1 MHIGIAG
8 RLNPV
13 AARILT
19 LDAGLAEAANRLHR
33 GELVAFPTETVYG
46 LGANAL
52 DSAAVSAIFV
62 AKGRPSTNPVI
73 VHVADVASA
82 RALSVDW
89 TPLAEAL
96 AQRFWPGPLTLV
108 VRAAADVPAIVMAG
122 GTTVGIRIPAHPGAR
137 ALITAAGCPVAAP
150 SANRSEAI
158 SPTAAWHVAASLG
171 DWVDDLL
178 ILDGGACGVGIE
190 STVVDVT
197 GDAAIVLRPGDIS
210 EADIAEVV
218 AVTTREEA
226 DGAGPVRSPGQAL
239 RHYAPRC
246 PVDVRA
252 FAQSFDPAWIS
263 ENDCWCLWIG
273 DNPPQGEQVVALGSD
288 PKAVAARLYAALHE
302 ADDAGAVRIVVA
314 GLPSDVAWAAVADR
328 LRRAAVT
335 QSASVMDA
343 GKK

>member
-1 MHIGIAG
+1 M
-8 RLNPV
+8 

-19 LDAGLAEAANRLHR
+19 LDAGLAEAANRLQS

-52 DSAAVSAIFV
+52 NPVAVSAIFA

-73 VHVADVASA
+73 VHVADVAAARDLSA
-82 RALSVDW
+82 DW
-89 TPLAEAL
+89 TPLAEEL

-108 VRAAADVPAIVMAG
+108 VQAAGEVPSIVMAG
-122 GTTVGIRIPAHPGAR
+122 GTTVGVRIPAHPGAR
-137 ALITAAGCPVAAP
+137 ALITAAGCPLAAP

-158 SPTAAWHVAASLG
+158 SPTHAQHVALSLG

-178 ILDGGACGVGIE
+178 ILDGGECKVGIE

-210 EADIAEVV
+210 EADIAMVV
-218 AVTTREEA
+218 PVKAAERRCEDA
-226 DGAGPVRSPGQAL
+226 PVRSPGQAL

-246 PVDVRA
+246 PIDVLSEGRRVDSAMTSASDV
-252 FAQSFDPAWIS
+252 
-263 ENDCWCLWIG
+263 WCFWIG
-273 DNPPQGEQVVALGSD
+273 DNPPQGERVVTLGSD
-288 PKAVAARLYAALHE
+288 PKTVAARLYAALHE
-302 ADDAGAVRIVVA
+302 ADNAGAGRIVVS
-314 GLPSDVAWAAVADR
+314 GLPSTNAWAAVSDR

-335 QSASVMDA
+335 KPASEMDA

>member
-1 MHIGIAG
+1 M
-8 RLNPV
+8 

-19 LDAGLAEAANRLHR
+19 LDAGLAEAANRLQS

-52 DSAAVSAIFV
+52 NPAAVSAIFD

-73 VHVADVASA
+73 VHVADIASA
-82 RALSVDW
+82 RALSTDW

-108 VRAAADVPAIVMAG
+108 VRAADDVPAIVMAG

-158 SPTAAWHVAASLG
+158 SPTAARHVATSLG

-197 GDAAIVLRPGDIS
+197 GDAAVVLRPGDIS
-210 EADIAEVV
+210 EAVIAEVV
-218 AVTTREEA
+218 AVTKAGEA
-226 DGAGPVRSPGQAL
+226 RSAEPVRSPGQAL

-246 PVDVRA
+246 PVNVLADVE
-252 FAQSFDPAWIS
+252 SFDPAWIS
-263 ENDCWCLWIG
+263 EKDVWCLWIG
-273 DNPPQGEQVVALGSD
+273 DNPPHGERVVALGVS

-302 ADDAGAVRIVVA
+302 ADDAGAVWIVVA
-314 GLPSDVAWAAVADR
+314 GLPSDAAWSAVADR

-335 QSASVMDA
+335 KPASVMA
-343 GKK
+343 VGKK

>member
-1 MHIGIAG
+1 M
-8 RLNPV
+8 

-19 LDAGLAEAANRLHR
+19 LDAGLAEAAKRLQS

-52 DSAAVSAIFV
+52 NPAAVSAIFD

-82 RALSVDW
+82 RALSTDW

-96 AQRFWPGPLTLV
+96 AMRFWPGPLTLV
-108 VRAAADVPAIVMAG
+108 VRASIDVPAIVMAG

-158 SPTAAWHVAASLG
+158 SPTAARHVATSLG

-178 ILDGGACGVGIE
+178 VLDGGACGVGIE

-197 GDAAIVLRPGDIS
+197 GDTAVVLRPGDIS
-210 EADIAEVV
+210 EVDIAEVV
-218 AVTTREEA
+218 AVTKAGEA
-226 DGAGPVRSPGQAL
+226 RSVEPVRSPGQAL

-246 PVDVRA
+246 PVDVLPDVEI
-252 FAQSFDPAWIS
+252 FDPAWIA
-263 ENDCWCLWIG
+263 EKDVWCLWIG
-273 DNPPQGEQVVALGSD
+273 DNPPHGERLVALGVT
-288 PKAVAARLYAALHE
+288 PKTVAVRLYAALHE

-314 GLPSDVAWAAVADR
+314 GLPSDAAWSAVADR

-335 QSASVMDA
+335 KPASVMVV

>member
-1 MHIGIAG
+1 
-8 RLNPV
+8 V

-19 LDAGLAEAANRLHR
+19 LDAGLAEAANRLQS

-52 DSAAVSAIFV
+52 NPAAVSAIFD

-73 VHVADVASA
+73 VHVADVTAA
-82 RALSVDW
+82 KALSVDW

-108 VRAAADVPAIVMAG
+108 VRAADAVPSLVMAG
-122 GTTVGIRIPAHPGAR
+122 GATVGIRIPAHPGAR
-137 ALITAAGCPVAAP
+137 ALISAAGCPVAAP

-158 SPTAAWHVAASLG
+158 SPTAARHVARSLG

-178 ILDGGACGVGIE
+178 ILDGGECGVGIE

-197 GDAAIVLRPGDIS
+197 GDVAIVLRPGDVS

-218 AVTTREEA
+218 AVTTSTKSNEV
-226 DGAGPVRSPGQAL
+226 GPVRSPGQAL

-246 PVDVRA
+246 PVDVLAYGER
-252 FAQSFDPAWIS
+252 FDSAWLS
-263 ENDCWCLWIG
+263 ENSCWCLWIG
-273 DNPPQGEQVVALGSD
+273 DNAPQGERAVALGAD
-288 PKAVAARLYAALHE
+288 PKTVAARLYAALHE
-302 ADDAGAVRIVVA
+302 ADDAGAGRIIVI
-314 GLPSDVAWAAVADR
+314 GLPLGSAWVAIADR

-335 QSASVMDA
+335 KSASVIDA
-343 GKK
+343 GKI